1 MKIKT
6 LKREQFEELDSFDS
20 RINEFIDSVRMLD
33 IMAYSVDVHPA
44 VTVVYEDKSPYN
56 GSLVNKKY

>member
-33 IMAYSVDVHPA
+33 IMAYSVDVYPT
-44 VTVVYEDKSPYN
+44 VTVVYEDKSP
-56 GSLVNKKY
+56 

>member
-20 RINEFIDSVRMLD
+20 RVNEFIDSVRMLD
-33 IMAYSVDVHPA
+33 IMAYSVDVYPA
-44 VTVVYEDKSPYN
+44 VTVVYEDKSSYN
-56 GSLVNKKY
+56 ASLVSKKY